1 MIVADTSAILALLDA
16 DDRHH
21 DTLRE
26 LWESDPDAW
35 VLPWAILPE
44 VDYMV
49 RRHLGNATAMLF
61 LKDIQAHRFAIE
73 HSQALDIARA
83 AALNAKY
90 AALDLGLVD
99 GVVAAVAERL
109 RAHAIATLD
118 VRHFGA
124 IAPAGAKMIF
134 PRDL

>member
-1 MIVADTSAILALLDA
+1 VIVADTSAILALLDA
-16 DDRHH
+16 DDKHH
-21 DTLRE
+21 GPLVE

-35 VLPWAILPE
+35 ILPWAILPE

-49 RRHLGNATAMLF
+49 RRHLGPDTAALF
-61 LKDIQAHRFAIE
+61 LKDVQAFRFPVE
-73 HSQALDIARA
+73 HSQPIDIQRAVALDTKYNG
-83 AALNAKY
+83 LN
-90 AALDLGLVD
+90 LGLVD

-109 RAHAIATLD
+109 RADAIATLD

-124 IAPAGAKMIF
+124 IAPAGAKKIY

>member
-1 MIVADTSAILALLDA
+1 VIVADTSAVLALLDA

-21 DTLRE
+21 VAMRE
-26 LWESDPDAW
+26 LWEADPDAW
-35 VLPWAILPE
+35 ILPWAILPE

-49 RRHLGNATAMLF
+49 RRHLGHETAALF
-61 LKDIQAHRFAIE
+61 LKDVQAVRFIVE
-73 HSQALDIARA
+73 HSQPLDIARA
-83 AALNAKY
+83 AALDAKY
-90 AALDLGLVD
+90 QSLQLGLVD

-109 RAHAIATLD
+109 RAEAIATLD

-124 IAPAGAKMIF
+124 IAHAGAKKIY